1 MAKYIMA
8 LDAGTTSN
16 RCILFNEK
24 GEMCSVAQ
32 KEFTQYF
39 PKPGWVEHD
48 AEEIW
53 STQLEVAKEA
63 MANVG
68 ATAADIGAIGITN
81 QRETTIVWDKNTG
94 EPIHHA
100 IVWQCRRTSEYCDSL
115 KAKGLVDTFRQKTGL
130 VIDAYFSATKI
141 RWVLDNVPGAREKA
155 DRGELLFGTV
165 WKPTAAE
172 PSFGIAY
179 IILSS
184 IVGTAASVLLG
195 VPIGL
200 LTAVFLTEVS
210 GKTLAKAVQPAV
222 ELLAAIPS
230 VIYGLLGMM
239 LLNPLLY
246 KLEKAL
252 FAGSSTHRYTGGADL
267 LAAVIV
273 LAIMILPTVIS
284 VSASAIRA
292 VPGSLRAA
300 SLALGASKMQTIR
313 RVTVPAA
320 KSGILTGV
328 VLGIGRA
335 LGEAMAINMV
345 AGGAV
350 NLPLPFNSVRFLT
363 TGIISGMS
371 YAPVGSLYQQ
381 ALFSIG
387 LVLFL
392 FIMLINVF
400 LNVFIK
406 KRKED

>member
-1 MAKYIMA
+1 MA
-8 LDAGTTSN
+8 N
-16 RCILFNEK
+16 PK
-24 GEMCSVAQ
+24 G
-32 KEFTQYF
+32 
-39 PKPGWVEHD
+39 KPGRGAFT
-48 AEEIW
+48 AERLARALLLICAV
-53 STQLEVAKEA
+53 VAIFA
-63 MANVG
+63 VC
-68 ATAADIGAIGITN
+68 AITL
-81 QRETTIVWDKNTG
+81 
-94 EPIHHA
+94 
-100 IVWQCRRTSEYCDSL
+100 YL
-115 KAKGLVDTFRQKTGL
+115 FAKGLPALHRVG
-130 VIDAYFSATKI
+130 V
-141 RWVLDNVPGAREKA
+141 
-155 DRGELLFGTV
+155 GELLFGTV

-246 KLEKAL
+246 KLEKAV
-252 FAGSSTHRYTGGADL
+252 FAGSSTHRYTGGANL

-363 TGIISGMS
+363 TQLVSEMG
-371 YAPVGSLYQQ
+371 YAEGTHRQV
-381 ALFSIG
+381 LFTVG
-387 LVLFL
+387 LVLYL
-392 FIMLINVF
+392 FIMIVNLVLQRLRREGGKDNG
-400 LNVFIK
+400 
-406 KRKED
+406 

>member
-1 MAKYIMA
+1 MA
-8 LDAGTTSN
+8 N
-16 RCILFNEK
+16 PK
-24 GEMCSVAQ
+24 G
-32 KEFTQYF
+32 
-39 PKPGWVEHD
+39 KPGRSAFT
-48 AEEIW
+48 AER
-53 STQLEVAKEA
+53 LARALLLVCAVVAIFA
-63 MANVG
+63 VC
-68 ATAADIGAIGITN
+68 AITL
-81 QRETTIVWDKNTG
+81 
-94 EPIHHA
+94 
-100 IVWQCRRTSEYCDSL
+100 YL
-115 KAKGLVDTFRQKTGL
+115 FAKGLPALHKVG
-130 VIDAYFSATKI
+130 V
-141 RWVLDNVPGAREKA
+141 
-155 DRGELLFGTV
+155 GELLFGTV

-210 GKTLAKAVQPAV
+210 GKTLAKAVQTAV

-246 KLEKAL
+246 KLEKAV

-363 TGIISGMS
+363 TQLVSEMG
-371 YAPVGSLYQQ
+371 YAEGAHRQV
-381 ALFSIG
+381 LFTVG
-387 LVLFL
+387 LVLYL
-392 FIMLINVF
+392 FIMIVNLVLQRLRREGGKDNG
-400 LNVFIK
+400 
-406 KRKED
+406 

>member
-1 MAKYIMA
+1 MA
-8 LDAGTTSN
+8 N
-16 RCILFNEK
+16 PK
-24 GEMCSVAQ
+24 G
-32 KEFTQYF
+32 
-39 PKPGWVEHD
+39 KPGRSAFTAEHL
-48 AEEIW
+48 ARALLLICAV
-53 STQLEVAKEA
+53 VAIFA
-63 MANVG
+63 VC
-68 ATAADIGAIGITN
+68 AITL
-81 QRETTIVWDKNTG
+81 
-94 EPIHHA
+94 
-100 IVWQCRRTSEYCDSL
+100 YL
-115 KAKGLVDTFRQKTGL
+115 FAKGLPALHDVG
-130 VIDAYFSATKI
+130 V
-141 RWVLDNVPGAREKA
+141 
-155 DRGELLFGTV
+155 GELLFGTV

-363 TGIISGMS
+363 TQLVSEMG
-371 YAPVGSLYQQ
+371 YAEGTHRQV
-381 ALFSIG
+381 LFTVG
-387 LVLFL
+387 LVLYL
-392 FIMLINVF
+392 FIMIVNLVLQRLRREGGKDNG
-400 LNVFIK
+400 
-406 KRKED
+406 

>member
-1 MAKYIMA
+1 MA
-8 LDAGTTSN
+8 N
-16 RCILFNEK
+16 PK
-24 GEMCSVAQ
+24 G
-32 KEFTQYF
+32 
-39 PKPGWVEHD
+39 KPGRSAFT
-48 AEEIW
+48 AERLARALLLICA
-53 STQLEVAKEA
+53 VA
-63 MANVG
+63 
-68 ATAADIGAIGITN
+68 AIFAVCAITL
-81 QRETTIVWDKNTG
+81 
-94 EPIHHA
+94 
-100 IVWQCRRTSEYCDSL
+100 YL
-115 KAKGLVDTFRQKTGL
+115 FAKGLPALHKVG
-130 VIDAYFSATKI
+130 V
-141 RWVLDNVPGAREKA
+141 
-155 DRGELLFGTV
+155 GELLFGTV

-363 TGIISGMS
+363 TQLVSEMG
-371 YAPVGSLYQQ
+371 YAEGAHRQV
-381 ALFSIG
+381 LFTVG
-387 LVLFL
+387 LVLYL
-392 FIMLINVF
+392 FIMIVNLVLQRLRREGGKDN
-400 LNVFIK
+400 
-406 KRKED
+406 E